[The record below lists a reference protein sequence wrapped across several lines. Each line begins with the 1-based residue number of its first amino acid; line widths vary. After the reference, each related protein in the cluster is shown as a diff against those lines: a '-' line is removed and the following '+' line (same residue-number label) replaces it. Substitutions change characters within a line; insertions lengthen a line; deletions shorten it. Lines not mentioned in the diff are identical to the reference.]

1 MKNRIS
7 GKIVALFLVLFGF
20 TVRCSTEG
28 DNNQQVEELA
38 FISIVSG
45 DHQISQDNT
54 LLANPIVVEL
64 KDAGQNPLNDQTLYF
79 SVVEGE
85 GMVPSGSTQ
94 TTDISGRVSI
104 QWRIGSGY
112 NGIEV
117 TLSSDSH
124 TASPT
129 YICAE
134 GDNPVGI
141 HQTRTIASF
150 HNVEGV
156 LYSMTFYGN
165 YSHEVFSQSYL
176 NSSLPD
182 SDSSE
187 SDRFNCSLFTVFG
200 DKNNYLMGRSFDN
213 PAGWVCLTM
222 ITKLNPSDGYASIA
236 PVRMRD
242 IGFGPNTDFDS
253 MTFSARLRLLDAVYF
268 PPDGINEPG
277 LIMGLANVTPM
288 PYYRDPDNET
298 IGCQPWVRKVLDQCS
313 TVDEAVAL
321 TMRYNIAG
329 GGQDV
334 LDVHAIVADASGRSI
349 ILDPAEGEMK
359 IIPHIGNF
367 QVMTNSPIYQVPLDT
382 LFQQCW
388 RFQTIYERLEL
399 ENGILS
405 SDEALDLLQEVGN
418 QWTEW
423 SAVYLL
429 NPRGFRIAIDFN
441 FDPIYDFHLFPLW

>member
-7 GKIVALFLVLFGF
+7 GKIVALFLVLFGL

-38 FISIVSG
+38 FVSIVSG
-45 DHQISQDNT
+45 DHQAGQDNT
-54 LLANPIVVEL
+54 LLADPIVVEL
-64 KDAGQNPLNDQTLYF
+64 KDADQNPLSGQTLYF
-79 SVVEGE
+79 SVVEGG
-85 GMVPSGSTQ
+85 GMVPSGSTHI
-94 TTDISGRVSI
+94 TDISGRVSV
-104 QWRIGSGY
+104 QWQIGNGY

-117 TLSSDSH
+117 TLVSDLYK
-124 TASPT
+124 AGPA

-134 GDNPVGI
+134 GENPVGI
-141 HQTRTIASF
+141 HLTRTIASF
-150 HNVEGV
+150 RNVEGV

-165 YSHEVFSQSYL
+165 YSHEVLS
-176 NSSLPD
+176 SSLPD

-187 SDRFNCSLFTVFG
+187 SDQFNCSLFTVFG

-213 PAGWVCLTM
+213 PAGWVCLTI

-253 MTFSARLRLLDAVYF
+253 MTFSARLRLLDAVYY
-268 PPDGINEPG
+268 PPDGVNEPG

-288 PYYRDPDNET
+288 PYYRDPEKES
-298 IGCQPWVRKVLDQCS
+298 IGCQIWVRKVLDQCS

-329 GGQDV
+329 GGQD
-334 LDVHAIVADASGRSI
+334 LLNVHAIVADASGRSV

-359 IIPHIGNF
+359 IIPNIGNF
-367 QVMTNSPIYQVPLDT
+367 QVMTNSPIYNVPVDT

-388 RFQTIYERLEL
+388 RFQTIYQRLEQQ
-399 ENGILS
+399 NGILS
-405 SDEALDLLQEVGN
+405 SDEALDLLQDVGN

-423 SAVYLL
+423 SAVYLM

-441 FDPIYDFHLFPLW
+441 FDPIYDFYLFPLW

>member
-1 MKNRIS
+1 MINRIS
-7 GKIVALFLVLFGF
+7 GKIVVLFLVLFGF
-20 TVRCSTEG
+20 IVRCSTEG

-38 FISIVSG
+38 YIGIVSG
-45 DHQISQDNT
+45 DLQAGQDNT
-54 LLANPIVVEL
+54 LLADSIVVEL
-64 KDAGQNPLNDQTLYF
+64 KDAGQNPLSDQTLYF
-79 SVVEGE
+79 RVVEG
-85 GMVPSGSTQ
+85 GGTVPSGSTHI
-94 TTDISGRVSI
+94 TDISGRVSI

-117 TLSSDSH
+117 TLDSDSY
-124 TASPT
+124 TAAPA
-129 YICAE
+129 YVCAE
-134 GDNPVGI
+134 GENPVGI

-150 HNVEGV
+150 RNVEGV
-156 LYSMTFYGN
+156 LYSMTFHGN
-165 YSHEVFSQSYL
+165 YSHEVL
-176 NSSLPD
+176 SSSSPD

-187 SDRFNCSLFTVFG
+187 SHQFNCSLFTVFG

-213 PAGWVCLTM
+213 PAGWVCLTI

-253 MTFSARLRLLDAVYF
+253 MAFSARLRLLDAAYY
-268 PPDGINEPG
+268 PPDGVNEPG

-288 PYYRDPDNET
+288 PYYRDPEKET

-329 GGQDV
+329 SGQD
-334 LDVHAIVADASGRSI
+334 LLNVHAIVADASGRSV

-359 IIPHIGNF
+359 VIPNIGNF
-367 QVMTNSPIYQVPLDT
+367 QVMTNSPVYNVPLET
-382 LFQQCW
+382 QFQCW
-388 RFQTIYERLEL
+388 RFETIYQRLEQQ
-399 ENGILS
+399 NGILS
-405 SDEALDLLQEVGN
+405 SDGALDLLQEVGN

-423 SAVYLL
+423 SAVYLM
-429 NPRGFRIAIDFN
+429 NPRGFKIAIDFN
-441 FDPIYDFHLFPLW
+441 FLQSDDMLTF